1 MNASNARL
9 VTVIGGSGFLGR
21 HLVQALARRGFR
33 VRVAV
38 RRPDLAG
45 FLQPLGFPGQ
55 ITPVQANLRYPETIR
70 AAASSAEAVINLVGV
85 LYSAGAQDFDT
96 LHARGAGIAAEAAAE
111 AGAAR
116 FIQVSAIGADPDS
129 PSEYG
134 RTKAAGEKAAL
145 EAFEG
150 ASIVRPSV
158 VFGPEDNF
166 FNQFAGLARVLPMLP
181 AFGGGETKLQPV
193 YVDDVAEGICR
204 VMERDDTRGRT
215 YEFGG
220 PEVVTLKE
228 VYQFVL
234 KCMETR
240 RAIVPIPWAVAKLQA
255 SVLQLLPKPLLTV
268 DQIELLK
275 LDNVVSAKAERE
287 GRTLK
292 GLGIEPAGIEAI
304 VPAYLQRYRRSGQFT
319 SGNT

>member
-1 MNASNARL
+1 MQADNARL

-21 HLVQALARRGFR
+21 HLVQALARRGYR

-55 ITPVQANLRYPETIR
+55 IIPVQGNLRYPETIE
-70 AAASSAEAVINLVGV
+70 AAATSAEAAINLVGV
-85 LYSAGAQDFDT
+85 LYSSGPQDFAT
-96 LHARGAGIAAEAAAE
+96 LHARGAGVAAEAAAA
-111 AGAAR
+111 AGASR
-116 FIQVSAIGADPDS
+116 FVQVSAIGADPDS

-134 RTKAAGEKAAL
+134 RTKAEGEQAAL
-145 EAFEG
+145 KAFEG
-150 ASIVRPSV
+150 ATIVRPSV

-166 FNQFAGLARVLPMLP
+166 FNQFAGLARFLPALP

-193 YVDDVAEGICR
+193 YVGDVAEAICR
-204 VMERDDTRGRT
+204 IIERSDTRGRV
-215 YEFGG
+215 YELGG
-220 PEVVTLKE
+220 PEVMTLKQIYE
-228 VYQFVL
+228 FVFR
-234 KCMETR
+234 CMETR

-255 SVLQLLPKPLLTV
+255 SVMQLLPKPMLTV

-275 LDNVVSAKAERE
+275 IDNVVSEKAERD

-292 GLGIEPAGIEAI
+292 GLGIEPSGVEAI
-304 VPAYLQRYRRSGQFT
+304 VPAYLQRYRRTGQFAA
-319 SGNT
+319 SA

>member
-1 MNASNARL
+1 MQPESARL

-55 ITPVQANLRYPETIR
+55 IIPVQGNLRYPETIR
-70 AAASSAEAVINLVGV
+70 AAATSAEAVINLVGV
-85 LYSAGAQDFDT
+85 LYSSGAQDFAT
-96 LHARGAGIAAEAAAE
+96 LHARGAEVAAEAAAE

-116 FIQVSAIGADPDS
+116 FVQVSAIGADPDS
-129 PSEYG
+129 ASEYA
-134 RTKAAGEKAAL
+134 RTKAAGEAAAL
-145 EAFEG
+145 KAFDG

-166 FNQFAGLARVLPMLP
+166 FNQFAGLARVLPALP

-193 YVDDVAEGICR
+193 YVGDVAEGICR
-204 VMERDDTRGRT
+204 VLERNEARGRT

-220 PEVVTLKE
+220 PEVMTLRRIYE
-228 VYQFVL
+228 FVFR
-234 KCMETR
+234 CMETR
-240 RAIVPIPWAVAKLQA
+240 RLIVPIPWAVAKLQA
-255 SVLQLLPKPLLTV
+255 SVMQLLPKPMLTV

-275 LDNVVSAKAERE
+275 RDNVVSETAVRE

-292 GLGIEPAGIEAI
+292 GLGIEPSGVEAI
-304 VPAYLQRYRRSGQFT
+304 VPAYLQRYRRAGQFAAN
-319 SGNT
+319 S

>member
-1 MNASNARL
+1 MQAETARL

-55 ITPVQANLRYPETIR
+55 ITPVQGNLRYPETI
-70 AAASSAEAVINLVGV
+70 AAAATSAEAVINLVGV
-85 LYSAGAQDFDT
+85 LYSSGAQDFAT
-96 LHARGAGIAAEAAAE
+96 LHGRGAGIAAAAAAE

-116 FIQVSAIGADPDS
+116 FVQVSAIGADPES
-129 PSEYG
+129 PSEYA
-134 RTKAAGEKAAL
+134 RTKAAGEEAAL

-166 FNQFAGLARVLPMLP
+166 FNQFAGLARVLPALP

-193 YVDDVAEGICR
+193 YVGDVAEAICR
-204 VMERDDTRGRT
+204 IIERGETRGRT
-215 YEFGG
+215 YELGG
-220 PEVVTLKE
+220 PEVMTLRQIYE
-228 VYQFVL
+228 FVM

-240 RAIVPIPWAVAKLQA
+240 RVVVPIPWAVAKLQA
-255 SVLQLLPKPLLTV
+255 SVMQLMPKPMLTV

-275 LDNVVSAKAERE
+275 LDNVVSEKAERE
-287 GRTLK
+287 GRSLR
-292 GLGIEPAGIEAI
+292 GLGIEPTGVEAI
-304 VPAYLQRYRRSGQFT
+304 VPAYLQRYRRTGQF
-319 SGNT
+319 SGAA